1 MKTIVVYK
9 SKYGYTKKYAQWLA
23 EELNC
28 DIKENAE
35 LDDILNYDI
44 IIFGGGMYAGGL
56 NGSKLITK
64 NLSKLTNKKLVL
76 FAVGSNP
83 GRADEIEAFWS
94 RLLNEKQRG
103 VIKCFYL
110 RGGFD
115 YGKLGKADKF
125 LMNMLRKVLV
135 KKDDLTDDDK
145 GLLAAYETPVDFTD
159 KENLCGI
166 LDYIK
171 NIQDNKCK

>member
-28 DIKENAE
+28 DIKENAG

-56 NGSKLITK
+56 NGSKLMIK
-64 NLSKLTNKKLVL
+64 NFDKLTNKKLVI

-83 GRADEIEAFWS
+83 GRADEIETFWM

-103 VIKCFYL
+103 VIKRFYL

-125 LMNMLRKVLV
+125 LMNMLRKVLE
-135 KKDDLTDDDK
+135 KKEVLTDDDK

-159 KENLCGI
+159 RKNLCDI

-171 NIQDNKCK
+171 NIQDNKWK